1 MPFVIAAD
9 FDDTIFKNAWH
20 SEGEPNPDVI
30 DKLKEFKEA
39 GAEIALWTCREG
51 KKLEEAVRKCKEVG
65 LELDSINKNTPSTKV
80 MIEQMKKQW
89 NDEPFAQSKIL
100 ANFYLDDRAYNIEF
114 FLQVNVE
121 QTCKRY
127 EIQ

>member
-20 SEGEPNPDVI
+20 TKGEPNQEVI
-30 DKLKEFKEA
+30 DKLKEFKKF

-51 KKLEEAVRKCKEVG
+51 TKLKEAVQKCKDVG
-65 LELDSINKNTPSTKV
+65 LELDSINENTPSTKV
-80 MIEQMKKQW
+80 TIKEMAKEW
-89 NDEPFAQSKIL
+89 GDEPFAESKIL

-114 FLQVNVE
+114 FLQINVE
-121 QTCKRY
+121 QTCKNY
-127 EIQ
+127 